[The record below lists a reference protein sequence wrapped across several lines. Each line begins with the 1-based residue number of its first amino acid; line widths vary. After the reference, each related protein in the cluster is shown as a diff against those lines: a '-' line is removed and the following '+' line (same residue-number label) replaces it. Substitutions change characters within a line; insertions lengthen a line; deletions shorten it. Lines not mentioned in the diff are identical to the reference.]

1 MFELPT
7 LTDLSKLLTL
17 PMLFDGGVALLLA
30 ITLIFVARLSR
41 RIAELRRERVHFDAA
56 IERFAGATVE
66 AQKAMAE
73 LRQLAAGEGRVLQ
86 DQVKKGAAI
95 ADDLEFLIGRAT
107 SAADR
112 LETVIGH
119 SRQVEPRQAEP
130 RKVEP
135 RKSDARPSEMRQS
148 AAPVK
153 ETPRMNPRDLTKVT
167 PLARA
172 IEGDRNALE
181 RNVSRGGPAT
191 VARRPIA
198 AETLPEGE
206 RALLK
211 ALAGLR

>member
-1 MFELPT
+1 MMFEFPT
-7 LTDLSKLLTL
+7 LADLSKLLTL
-17 PMLFDGGVALLLA
+17 PMLFEGGVALLLA
-30 ITLIFVARLSR
+30 VTLLFVARLSR

-56 IERFAGATVE
+56 IARFAGATLE

-73 LRQLAAGEGRVLQ
+73 LRQMAAGEGRVLQ

-112 LETVIGH
+112 LEAVIGQ
-119 SRQVEPRQAEP
+119 SRQIET
-130 RKVEP
+130 RKSET
-135 RKSDARPSEMRQS
+135 RKSDAGPAEMRES
-148 AAPVK
+148 AALAK
-153 ETPRMNPRDLTKVT
+153 ETPRMSPRDLTRVT

-172 IEGDRNALE
+172 IEGDRDALE
-181 RNVSRGGPAT
+181 RSVARGGPAT

>member
-1 MFELPT
+1 MMFEVPT

-30 ITLIFVARLSR
+30 VTLLFVQRLSR

-56 IERFAGATVE
+56 IERFAGATAE

-107 SAADR
+107 AAADR
-112 LETVIGH
+112 LETVIGQ
-119 SRQVEPRQAEP
+119 SRQAEA
-130 RKVEP
+130 RKNG
-135 RKSDARPSEMRQS
+135 ARPAELREG
-148 AAPVK
+148 AASVK
-153 ETPRMNPRDLTKVT
+153 ETPRMNPRDLARAA

-172 IEGDRNALE
+172 IEGDRDALE
-181 RNVSRGGPAT
+181 RNVGRSGPAT
-191 VARRPIA
+191 VARRPIT

-206 RALLK
+206 RSLLK

>member
-1 MFELPT
+1 MMFEVPT

-30 ITLIFVARLSR
+30 VTLLFVQRLSR
-41 RIAELRRERVHFDAA
+41 RIAELRRERVHFEAA
-56 IERFAGATVE
+56 IERFAGATAE

-107 SAADR
+107 AAADR
-112 LETVIGH
+112 LETVIGQ
-119 SRQVEPRQAEP
+119 SRQAEA
-130 RKVEP
+130 RKNG
-135 RKSDARPSEMRQS
+135 ARPAELREG
-148 AAPVK
+148 AASVK
-153 ETPRMNPRDLTKVT
+153 ETPRMNPRDLARAA

-172 IEGDRNALE
+172 IEGDRDALE
-181 RNVSRGGPAT
+181 RNVGRSGPAT
-191 VARRPIA
+191 VARRPIT

-206 RALLK
+206 RSLLK

>member
-1 MFELPT
+1 MMFEVPT
-7 LTDLSKLLTL
+7 LTDLSRLLTL

-30 ITLIFVARLSR
+30 VTLLFVQRLSR

-56 IERFAGATVE
+56 IGRFAGATAE

-119 SRQVEPRQAEP
+119 SRQVESCQAEA
-130 RKVEP
+130 RKNG
-135 RKSDARPSEMRQS
+135 ARPAEPSES
-148 AAPVK
+148 AAPAK
-153 ETPRMNPRDLTKVT
+153 ETPRMSPRDLTKAA

-181 RNVSRGGPAT
+181 RNVARGGPAT

-198 AETLPEGE
+198 AEPLPEGE

>member
-1 MFELPT
+1 MMFDVPT

-30 ITLIFVARLSR
+30 VTLLFVQRLSR

-56 IERFAGATVE
+56 IERFAGATAE
-66 AQKAMAE
+66 AQKAMVE
-73 LRQLAAGEGRVLQ
+73 LRQLAGGEGRVLQ

-107 SAADR
+107 AAADR
-112 LETVIGH
+112 LETVIGQ
-119 SRQVEPRQAEP
+119 SRQAEA
-130 RKVEP
+130 RKNG
-135 RKSDARPSEMRQS
+135 ARPAELREG
-148 AAPVK
+148 AASVK
-153 ETPRMNPRDLTKVT
+153 ETPRMNPRDLARAA

-172 IEGDRNALE
+172 IEGDRDALE
-181 RNVSRGGPAT
+181 RNVGRSGPAT
-191 VARRPIA
+191 VARRPIT

-206 RALLK
+206 RSLLK